1 MMRFKWKKFFSML
14 LVFTLVITSDV
25 LPVFAQDASE
35 DTAVEGE
42 IMTLKPDMTEG
53 SWNKFSYTAYQGK
66 EWTVLENE
74 AYIDL
79 GSSDERAE
87 ECYYEIPF
95 VGNKV
100 EIFSN
105 KSSMHGKVR
114 FSVDDE
120 NPVVA
125 DLYNETRT
133 EPQAVY
139 AVSDLEEGM
148 HVLKAFTLN
157 ERTGNKIVNQ
167 TAYAQITHAPYI
179 PEDIELADSEIQ
191 MTEDETRQISYTVI
205 PEYAQAA
212 DLVYESMDT
221 EIAEVSAK
229 GVITARS
236 EGKTTIRITSQESG
250 IAKEIA
256 VTVAAGVRQL
266 GGSIVDTNT
275 QYTQDR
281 YEELLDRH
289 TMSESL
295 TVWKNDKA
303 VSELA
308 LVSIGCSLKNV
319 AVTAG
324 DLSNGNNIIS
334 GDLVRTVFVKST
346 KAYNGP
352 YLGYG
357 SKDRPVPAPTSDNRS
372 ESPDIL
378 YQSEPVDMPFNSV
391 QPVWVEFH
399 IPKDQAAGIYT
410 GTLSVTADGIEDPL
424 LFQYEIEVQDVQLPD
439 PEEFKDGFDIE
450 LWQYPYSSAEY
461 YGVEPFSPEHFKI
474 LESAM
479 LKYREIGGHAIT
491 ASIVE
496 EAWDGQ
502 TYSANDVHYPSMIKW
517 TRNSDGSFQYD
528 YTDFDKWISFNKSLG
543 IGDKIVLYSIAPW
556 HNSFTYWE
564 DGTLTYEPFTPGST
578 RYTQVWRDFL
588 QKLTEHLMEKGWFD
602 ESYIGIDERGF
613 SKEAFD
619 MIESVKNIH
628 GESLKTAGAMDH
640 FVDKK
645 ELALRVT
652 DLNVGDSAAQAH
664 AAEFAELLKE
674 REAKGFQTTLYSCTE
689 HTPGNYALSA
699 PAESYWSMINAGKM
713 GTAGFLRWAYDA
725 WVADPLN
732 DVTHNAFEP
741 GDCFLYYPDEKD
753 ASEPVGKSSVRLEK
767 MAEGV
772 RDVNKLMLIEREI
785 PSLKEDIDALYGTVS
800 TTAASGRTYLSPEKA
815 AFLSAEM
822 ETFKEGVAEIT
833 GKYLTLKE
841 EGTDQVESVT
851 IEEGSDVLL
860 SIGNTLKLHGVIL
873 PDNVIHKKLN
883 WTSSDDAVVSVSE
896 QGILTGKKT
905 GTAVITAVSEQDP
918 SKSAEITATVTGITI
933 EEGAKTAYYSFDSME
948 NNVVQDEWGRRDGIN
963 QGAVLSPGRSEKA
976 LTITEADKS
985 VRLQGNSGLSDTWT
999 VGYWVMN
1006 STKDPERNSVFM
1018 SNDGNYSFDV
1028 RLADNREKAGV
1039 HVGTGS
1045 GDVLTFNYVFPADTW
1060 VHVAWTQDKTSGLS
1074 MYINGTLIQTN
1085 GWTVN
1090 HEFPCPVDIIGGNG
1104 FTGKIDEL
1112 KIFNRVLSTEEIVS
1126 IMQTKGLNIQETYKE
1141 LNVEEHF
1148 AIQTNLI
1155 SDQDDK
1161 TIEYTSSDPGTAS
1174 VDEKGLVTA
1183 HKKGSVTITV
1193 ENRASGYRDFVTVV
1207 ITKKLA
1213 ISNKLPVYELDE
1225 KYLSDIDKDPGG
1237 PRQYLGQPDMVMLD
1251 DNQTLVTSYPVGHGK
1266 GPLVLKISY
1275 DAGETWV
1282 EKKTPES
1289 FRGSQETPTMYKIH
1303 LKDGTQRLMLITA
1316 CPGWGQDL
1324 EGNATGWNTSYSD
1337 DGGETWTEYK
1347 HWYTNHKDGT
1357 PNKSIVAMASLI
1369 QLKDSN
1375 GNDIQKWMGVY
1386 HNYDYVNYK
1395 TYLTFDEN
1403 GEEQWSEPEPYLS
1416 EHRSIESGYQ
1426 MCEIGMFRSPDGKRI
1441 VGLARSQSHN
1451 NPATLIYSED
1461 EGETW
1466 SRPMDLPGSLAG
1478 ERHKAVYDPVSGRLL
1493 ITFREINYDL
1503 NGNGK
1508 FDGGNDWKAGDWAAW
1523 VGTYEDL
1530 MEQNEGQYRILI
1542 DEDWANNAKSGDTG
1556 YAGIVVQPDGTF
1568 IMDSYGHWD
1577 KAFSES
1583 WQGGVT
1589 TDLCYIRQ
1597 AKFKLSDMDKAAGIA
1612 DKTALRQAISDAEK
1626 ITGQEDYTEETWN
1639 VFQDALNK
1647 AREAE
1652 SDQNISQDSVDAAR
1666 EALINAQRDLKKKPD
1681 KPNPEPTPDPTP
1693 EPTPDPKPDPA
1704 PQPKPDPSPQPKPEP
1719 SPEPT
1724 PQPKPE
1730 PQPVKL
1736 AVPVMKKVESGSYE
1750 KLRINW
1756 SRVPGADGYRIYR
1769 SAKKNGSYSKIA
1781 TVKGSNKT
1789 SYVNGKLLT
1798 GKKYYYKVRAY
1809 AKHNG
1814 KTVQSG
1820 YSKVKSGKPVPAK
1833 AVISSVTNLSGRKL
1847 KLQWKKV
1854 SGADGYE
1861 IRRADKKNGTY
1872 YKIAII
1878 KKAAIKKATIK
1889 KGRTFTYKDSKL
1901 TKKKTYYYKVRAY
1914 RKAGNKKIYGP
1925 YSTVNYRKV
1934 MK

>member
-25 LPVFAQDASE
+25 LPVFAQEAT
-35 DTAVEGE
+35 DTDVEEE
-42 IMTLKPDMTEG
+42 ILTLKPEMTDG
-53 SWNKFSYTAYQGK
+53 SWNKFTYTAYQGK

-79 GSSDERAE
+79 GSADERAQ

-105 KSSMHGKVR
+105 KSPIHGKVR

-120 NPVVA
+120 NVMEA
-125 DLYNETRT
+125 DLYHETRT
-133 EPQAVY
+133 EAQSVY
-139 AVSDLEEGM
+139 VVSGLEEGG
-148 HVLKAFTLN
+148 HVLKAVTLN
-157 ERTGNKIVNQ
+157 EKTGDKIVNQ
-167 TAYAQITHAPYI
+167 TAYARITHAPYI
-179 PEDIELADSEIQ
+179 PEDIELSDPDIQ
-191 MTEDETRQISYTVI
+191 LTVDETRQISYTVI
-205 PEYAQAA
+205 PEYAKAA
-212 DLVYESMDT
+212 DLVYESLDPD
-221 EIAEVSAK
+221 IAQVSAK

-236 EGKTTIRITSQESG
+236 EGRTAIRMTSEDAG
-250 IAKEIA
+250 ISKEIT
-256 VTVAAGVRQL
+256 VTVAAGVSRL
-266 GGSIVDTNT
+266 EGTIVDTNT

-289 TMSESL
+289 TMSGSL
-295 TVWKNDKA
+295 TAWKNDKA

-308 LVSIGCSLKNV
+308 LVSIGSSLKNV
-319 AVTAG
+319 TVTPG
-324 DLSNGNNIIS
+324 DLSNGSDIIYA
-334 GDLVRTVFVKST
+334 DQVRATFMKST
-346 KAYNGP
+346 KAYNGA

-357 SKDRPVPAPTSDNRS
+357 SKDRPVPEATQANRS
-372 ESPDIL
+372 EASDIL
-378 YQSEPVDMPFNSV
+378 YQTEPIDMAFNSV
-391 QPVWVEFH
+391 QPVWVEFN
-399 IPKDQAAGIYT
+399 IPKEQAAGTYR
-410 GTLSVTADGIEDPL
+410 GTLSVTADGIDNPL
-424 LFQYEIEVQDVQLPD
+424 EFQYEIDVQDVQLPD
-439 PEEFKDGFDIE
+439 AEEFKDGFDIE

-461 YGVEPFSPEHFKI
+461 YGVEPFSTEHLKI
-474 LESAM
+474 MESAM
-479 LKYREIGGHAIT
+479 LKYKETGGHAVT
-491 ASIVE
+491 ASVVE

-502 TYSANDVHYPSMIKW
+502 TYSAKEVHYPSMIKW
-517 TRNSDGSFQYD
+517 IKNGDGSFQYD

-556 HNSFTYWE
+556 HNAFTYWE
-564 DGTLTYEPFTPGST
+564 DGNLTYEPFTVGSD
-578 RYTQVWRDFL
+578 RYTKVWRDFL
-588 QKLTEHLMEKGWFD
+588 QKLIEHLMEKGWFD

-652 DLNVGDSAAQAH
+652 DLNVGDSAAQAN
-664 AAEFAELLKE
+664 AAEFAKLLKE
-674 REAKGFQTTLYSCTE
+674 REAKGFRTTLYSCTE
-689 HTPGNYALSA
+689 HKPGNYALSA
-699 PAESYWSMINAGKM
+699 PAESYWTIINAGKM

-725 WVADPLN
+725 WVEDPLN

-741 GDCFLYYPDEKD
+741 GDCFLFYPDQKD
-753 ASEPVGKSSVRLEK
+753 ALEPVGKSSVRLEK

-772 RDVNKLMLIEREI
+772 RDINKLMFMEREI
-785 PSLKEDIDALYGTVS
+785 PALKDDIDALYGAVS
-800 TTAASGRTYLSPEKA
+800 TTAGSGRTYLSQEDI

-822 ETFKEGVAEIT
+822 DAFKEGVDILT

-841 EGTDQVESVT
+841 EGTDQVESLT
-851 IEEGSDVLL
+851 IEEGSGVLL
-860 SIGNTLKLHGVIL
+860 QIGKTLQLHGVIL
-873 PDNVIHKKLN
+873 PANVIHQKLN
-883 WTSSDDAVVSVSE
+883 WTSSDDTVVSVSE
-896 QGILTGKKT
+896 QGILTARKMGE
-905 GTAVITAVSEQDP
+905 AVITAVSEQDP
-918 SKSAEITATVTGITI
+918 SKSAEITVTVTGAII
-933 EEGAKTAYYSFDSME
+933 EDGVKTAYYSFDAME
-948 NNVVQDEWGRRDGIN
+948 DNVVKDEWGRRDGIN
-963 QGAVLSPGRSEKA
+963 QGAVLSQGRSNQA
-976 LTITEADKS
+976 LTITEAGKS

-999 VGYWVMN
+999 AGYWVMN
-1006 STKDPERNSVFM
+1006 STKDPVRSSVLM
-1018 SNDGNYSFDV
+1018 SNDGNYSLDV

-1045 GDVLTFNYVFPADTW
+1045 GDVLTFNYVFPTDTW
-1060 VHVAWTQDKTSGLS
+1060 VHVAWTQDKIKGLS
-1074 MYINGTLIQTN
+1074 LYINGTLIQTN
-1085 GWTVN
+1085 SWTVD
-1090 HEFPCPVDIIGGNG
+1090 HEFPYPGDIIGGSG

-1112 KIFNRVLSTEEIVS
+1112 KIFNRVLSAEEIAA

-1141 LNVEEHF
+1141 LNVGEHF
-1148 AIQTNLI
+1148 TIQTNLI
-1155 SDQDDK
+1155 SDEDDK
-1161 TIEYTSSDPGTAS
+1161 TIVYASSDPGTAS
-1174 VDEKGLVTA
+1174 VDENGLVTA

-1193 ENRASGYRDFVTVV
+1193 ENKAAGYRDTVTVV
-1207 ITKKLA
+1207 ITKKLS

-1251 DNQTLVTSYPVGHGK
+1251 DNRTLVTSYPIGHGK

-1289 FRGSQETPTMYKIH
+1289 FKGSQETPTMYKIH
-1303 LKDGTQRLMLITA
+1303 LQDKTQRLMLITA

-1347 HWYTNHKDGT
+1347 HWYTNHSDGT

-1386 HNYDYVNYK
+1386 HDYDYVNYK

-1403 GEEQWSEPEPYLS
+1403 GMEHWSEPEPYLS
-1416 EHRSIESGYQ
+1416 EYRSIESAYQ
-1426 MCEIGMFRSPDGKRI
+1426 MCEIGMFRSPDGNRI

-1451 NPATLIYSED
+1451 NPATLIYSDD
-1461 EGETW
+1461 EGDTW
-1466 SRPMDLPGSLAG
+1466 SKPMDLPGSLAG

-1493 ITFREINYDL
+1493 ITFREIIYDL
-1503 NGNGK
+1503 NGNGR

-1597 AKFKLSDMDKAAGIA
+1597 AKFKLSDMDKAAGLA
-1612 DKTALRQAISDAEK
+1612 DKTALWQAITDAEK
-1626 ITGQEDYTEETWN
+1626 LAGQGDYTEESWSGFQEALKQARSAVQDWN
-1639 VFQDALNK
+1639 ITQDA
-1647 AREAE
+1647 
-1652 SDQNISQDSVDAAR
+1652 VDAAR
-1666 EALINAQRDLKKKPD
+1666 ETLLKAQADLKKKPD
-1681 KPNPEPTPDPTP
+1681 KPIPDPS
-1693 EPTPDPKPDPA
+1693 PDPKPDPE
-1704 PQPKPDPSPQPKPEP
+1704 PEPKPDPSPQPKPDP
-1719 SPEPT
+1719 SPNPAPEPKPDPS
-1724 PQPKPE
+1724 PQPKPDPA

-1736 AVPVMKKVESGSYE
+1736 TVPVIKKIEGGSYE
-1750 KLRINW
+1750 KLRITW
-1756 SRVPGADGYRIYR
+1756 SRIPGADGYRIYR
-1769 SAKKNGSYSKIA
+1769 SAKKNGSYRKIA
-1781 TVKGSNKT
+1781 VVKGSSST
-1789 SYVNGKLLT
+1789 SYMDKKLLT

-1809 AKHNG
+1809 ATQNN

-1820 YSKVKSGKPVPAK
+1820 YSKVKSGKPIPAK
-1833 AVISSVTNLSGRKL
+1833 VKMSSVASLSGKKL
-1847 KLQWKKV
+1847 KLRWKKV
-1854 SGADGYE
+1854 SGASGYE
-1861 IRRADKKNGTY
+1861 ITRAVKKNGSY
-1872 YKIAII
+1872 QKI
-1878 KKAAIKKATIK
+1878 ATIK
-1889 KGRTFTYKDSKL
+1889 KNRTFTFKDSKL

-1914 RKAGNKKIYGP
+1914 RSVGKKKIYGP
-1925 YSTVNYRKV
+1925 YSEVKYGKV